1 MKKSALGNCHK
12 GASRQK
18 VILIS
23 GALCNKL
30 DPSSEGGVSA
40 KVGIDATQPL
50 DWDVKK
56 TTLPKEAYTK
66 ARGILEQVLQ
76 RAELREGAFNA
87 SGYCRAGELRSLISS
102 SKMTVEIP
110 EETSVAGLIE
120 MLKHTVCSS
129 PSQTDLLR
137 SAYILINGIN
147 VEPGT
152 EQTAYLRSG
161 DRIVLYLPMPGG

>member
-1 MKKSALGNCHK
+1 M
-12 GASRQK
+12 R
-18 VILIS
+18 VDI
-23 GALCNKL
+23 
-30 DPSSEGGVSA
+30 
-40 KVGIDATQPL
+40 VGL
-50 DWDVKK
+50 
-56 TTLPKEAYTK
+56 
-66 ARGILEQVLQ
+66 
-76 RAELREGAFNA
+76 
-87 SGYCRAGELRSLISS
+87 GELRSLISS

-110 EETSVAGLIE
+110 EETSVVGLIE